1 MLNSLGITILLWL
14 TLTLKT
20 TSKMALETWHLSKQ
34 VQPLWM
40 LAKLCALVLLGSKGT
55 CVCEEPA
62 CSWIKAIMITLF
74 PLMSFHTCKRIQSV
88 QQQTCSSCIFSK
100 KKKKKGLQMTANA
113 FNWFPGLTSASSSG
127 FQGFSKALTTSLCH
141 AIITHKT
148 CEVSSLQLNDRQHQ
162 IQSLTAVW
170 LMRNCQKVTEID
182 SRGRDLLFLL

>member
-1 MLNSLGITILLWL
+1 MTF
-14 TLTLKT
+14 
-20 TSKMALETWHLSKQ
+20 KQ
-34 VQPLWM
+34 T
-40 LAKLCALVLLGSKGT
+40 GT
-55 CVCEEPA
+55 APVDVG
-62 CSWIKAIMITLF
+62 K
-74 PLMSFHTCKRIQSV
+74 V
-88 QQQTCSSCIFSK
+88 VCSSFIGFKGYLCVWRTSLLLNQSNHDYIVSLDVISHLQTYPVCTAANLLILYIFK

-148 CEVSSLQLNDRQHQ
+148 CKVSSLQLNDRQHQ